1 MVKAWRI
8 TCAGVLLCALAGC
21 TDPVRSSAASVP
33 LQQTVKVATAIETI
47 VATGRHPFGQLDLA
61 DREQLKAL
69 YEPVANAPIWID
81 AFNRPSPTA
90 RDALV
95 LLSGAADE
103 GFDPGAYNGPALEGI
118 AAVLSTSAE
127 PTVSDLATF
136 DTALTINT
144 LRYFRQLHR
153 GRVDPRAIGFKISVP
168 PDRDDY
174 VALLRSAV
182 ANHRIAETATELA
195 PPLVLYRG
203 LRRQLTQ
210 YRVLAADRSLLPLP
224 APVATVHPGER
235 YAGLLAL
242 YQRLVALGDLPATA
256 PPATEPP
263 VYNGALI
270 EGVKHFQLRH
280 GLQSD
285 GVLGAGT
292 QAALAVPLS
301 WRVRQIELAMERLR
315 WLPHLGDEPFL
326 AVNIPMFHLWGWD
339 SIRPNGVPSFGT
351 GVIVGRALNT
361 KTPVLVEDMRYI
373 VFRPYWNVPPSIL
386 RHEMLPILE
395 RDFDYL
401 DRQNLEIVS
410 GQGDDAL
417 PVPATAESLAQLRAG
432 ILRLRQRPGPKNSLG
447 LIKFIFPND
456 ENVYMHGT
464 PAQELF
470 SRSRRDFSHGCVR
483 LEDPI
488 ALAEWTL
495 KDQPGWTRERIVAAM
510 NATQS
515 SRVSL
520 TRPIRVILFY
530 VTAVVMP
537 EDGTIRFAED
547 IYGHDATLDRGLAR
561 QQTIR

>member
-1 MVKAWRI
+1 
-8 TCAGVLLCALAGC
+8 
-21 TDPVRSSAASVP
+21 
-33 LQQTVKVATAIETI
+33 
-47 VATGRHPFGQLDLA
+47 
-61 DREQLKAL
+61 
-69 YEPVANAPIWID
+69 
-81 AFNRPSPTA
+81 
-90 RDALV
+90 
-95 LLSGAADE
+95 
-103 GFDPGAYNGPALEGI
+103 
-118 AAVLSTSAE
+118 
-127 PTVSDLATF
+127 
-136 DTALTINT
+136 
-144 LRYFRQLHR
+144 
-153 GRVDPRAIGFKISVP
+153 
-168 PDRDDY
+168 
-174 VALLRSAV
+174 
-182 ANHRIAETATELA
+182 
-195 PPLVLYRG
+195 
-203 LRRQLTQ
+203 
-210 YRVLAADRSLLPLP
+210 
-224 APVATVHPGER
+224 
-235 YAGLLAL
+235 
-242 YQRLVALGDLPATA
+242 
-256 PPATEPP
+256 
-263 VYNGALI
+263 
-270 EGVKHFQLRH
+270 VKHFQLRH

-386 RHEMLPILE
+386 RHEMLPILQ
-395 RDFDYL
+395 RDLDYL